1 MIRLGVR
8 LLGNPLGLMFL
19 GLLLF
24 LFGGFVNYRA
34 WPAFRLDG
42 GIMMLAGLG
51 VLVVGRLWLRRYPPQ
66 YWK

>member
-24 LFGGFVNYRA
+24 LFGGFVIYRA
-34 WPAFRLDG
+34 LPGFRLDG
-42 GIMMLAGLG
+42 GIIMLAGLG
-51 VLVVGRLWLRRYPPQ
+51 VLFVGRLWWRWYPPQ